1 MNHMYYNF
9 KTKSAFHHLRMLAY
23 ICAAASHCIAV
34 NMAVESPMLV
44 ATSSRA
50 SGQVGSRLVVGSRVI
65 GVSVSWYQL

>member
-1 MNHMYYNF
+1 
-9 KTKSAFHHLRMLAY
+9 MLAY

-65 GVSVSWYQL
+65 GVSVSWYQLKCMVVRGRTVATAAK